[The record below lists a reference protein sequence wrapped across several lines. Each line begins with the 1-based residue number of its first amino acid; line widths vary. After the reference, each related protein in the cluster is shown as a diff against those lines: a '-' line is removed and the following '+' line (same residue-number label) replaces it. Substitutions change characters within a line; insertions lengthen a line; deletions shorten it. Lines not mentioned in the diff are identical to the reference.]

1 METVKIESKKIVR
14 ILDQQKSI
22 YENYA
27 KENGLQGRSL
37 QLLLWIYYNQ
47 KGVSQSY
54 LVEKTLLSK
63 QVVNATIQVWQKKG
77 YVELVS
83 IENDKRQKLV
93 KLTEKGNQISKKILD
108 PLETV
113 EVRAL
118 STLSYEE
125 RQLFQTLFSRYT
137 QALKKEM
144 EAL

>member
-1 METVKIESKKIVR
+1 MESVKIESKKIVR

-77 YVELVS
+77 YIELVS
-83 IENDKRQKLV
+83 TENDKRQKLV

-118 STLSYEE
+118 STLSNEE
-125 RQLFQTLFSRYT
+125 RQLFQTLFSKYT

>member
-63 QVVNATIQVWQKKG
+63 QVVNATIQVWQKEG

-83 IENDKRQKLV
+83 TENDKRQKLV

>member
-77 YVELVS
+77 YIELVS
-83 IENDKRQKLV
+83 TENDKRQKLV
-93 KLTEKGNQISKKILD
+93 KLTEKGNQNSKKILD

-125 RQLFQTLFSRYT
+125 RQLFQTLFSKYT

>member
-77 YVELVS
+77 YIELVS
-83 IENDKRQKLV
+83 TENDKRQKLV

-118 STLSYEE
+118 STLSNEE
-125 RQLFQTLFSRYT
+125 RQLFQTLFSKYT

-144 EAL
+144 EPL

>member
-47 KGVSQSY
+47 KGISQSY

-77 YVELVS
+77 YIELVS
-83 IENDKRQKLV
+83 TENDKRQKLV

-118 STLSYEE
+118 STLSNEE
-125 RQLFQTLFSRYT
+125 RQLFQTLFSKYT

>member
-77 YVELVS
+77 YIELIS
-83 IENDKRQKLV
+83 TENDKRQKLV

-118 STLSYEE
+118 STLSNEE
-125 RQLFQTLFSRYT
+125 RQLFQTLFSKYT

>member
-77 YVELVS
+77 YIELVS
-83 IENDKRQKLV
+83 TENDKRQKLV

-118 STLSYEE
+118 STLSNGE
-125 RQLFQTLFSRYT
+125 RQLFQTLFSKYT

>member
-83 IENDKRQKLV
+83 TENDKRQKLV

-125 RQLFQTLFSRYT
+125 IQLFQTLFSKYT

>member
-77 YVELVS
+77 YIELVS
-83 IENDKRQKLV
+83 TENDKRQKLV

-113 EVRAL
+113 EFRAL
-118 STLSYEE
+118 STLSNEE
-125 RQLFQTLFSRYT
+125 RQLFQTLFSKYT

>member
-54 LVEKTLLSK
+54 LVKKTLLSK

-77 YVELVS
+77 YIELVS
-83 IENDKRQKLV
+83 TENDKRQKLV

-118 STLSYEE
+118 STLSNEE
-125 RQLFQTLFSRYT
+125 RQLFQTLFSKYT

>member
-1 METVKIESKKIVR
+1 MEAVKIESKKIVR

-77 YVELVS
+77 YIELVS
-83 IENDKRQKLV
+83 TENDKRQKLV

-118 STLSYEE
+118 STLSNEE
-125 RQLFQTLFSRYT
+125 RQLFQTLFSKYT

>member
-14 ILDQQKSI
+14 MLDQQKSI

-83 IENDKRQKLV
+83 TENDKRQKLV

-125 RQLFQTLFSRYT
+125 RQLFQTLFSKYT

>member
-1 METVKIESKKIVR
+1 MESVKIEFKKIVR

-77 YVELVS
+77 YIELVS
-83 IENDKRQKLV
+83 TENDKRQKLV

-125 RQLFQTLFSRYT
+125 RQLFQTLFSKYT

>member
-14 ILDQQKSI
+14 MLDQQKSI

-77 YVELVS
+77 YIELFS
-83 IENDKRQKLV
+83 TENDKRQKLV

-125 RQLFQTLFSRYT
+125 RRLFQTLFSKYT

>member
-77 YVELVS
+77 YIELVS
-83 IENDKRQKLV
+83 TENDKRQKLV

-125 RQLFQTLFSRYT
+125 RQLFQTLFSKYT

>member
-83 IENDKRQKLV
+83 TENDKRQKLV

>member
-1 METVKIESKKIVR
+1 MESVKIESKKIVR

-63 QVVNATIQVWQKKG
+63 QVVNATIQLWQKKG
-77 YVELVS
+77 YIELVS
-83 IENDKRQKLV
+83 TENDKRQKLV

-125 RQLFQTLFSRYT
+125 RQLFQTLFSKYT

>member
-77 YVELVS
+77 YIELVS
-83 IENDKRQKLV
+83 TENDKRQKLV

-118 STLSYEE
+118 STLSNEE
-125 RQLFQTLFSRYT
+125 RQLFQTLFSKYT

>member
-77 YVELVS
+77 YIELVS
-83 IENDKRQKLV
+83 TENDKRQKLV

-118 STLSYEE
+118 STLSNEE
-125 RQLFQTLFSRYT
+125 RQLFQTLFSKYT
-137 QALKKEM
+137 QALKKEL

>member
-77 YVELVS
+77 YIELVS
-83 IENDKRQKLV
+83 TENDKRQKLV

-113 EVRAL
+113 EARAL
-118 STLSYEE
+118 STLSNEE
-125 RQLFQTLFSRYT
+125 RQLFQTLFSKYT

>member
-37 QLLLWIYYNQ
+37 QILLWIYYNQ

-83 IENDKRQKLV
+83 TENDKRQKLV

-125 RQLFQTLFSRYT
+125 RQLFQTLFSKYT

>member
-1 METVKIESKKIVR
+1 MESVKIESKKIVR

-77 YVELVS
+77 YIELVS
-83 IENDKRQKLV
+83 TENDKRQKLV

-125 RQLFQTLFSRYT
+125 RHLFQTLFSKYT

>member
-83 IENDKRQKLV
+83 TENDKRQKLV

-137 QALKKEM
+137 QTLKKEM

>member
-77 YVELVS
+77 YIELVS
-83 IENDKRQKLV
+83 TENDKRQKLV

-118 STLSYEE
+118 STLSNEE
-125 RQLFQTLFSRYT
+125 RQLFQTLFNKYT

>member
-14 ILDQQKSI
+14 ILDQQKSF

-77 YVELVS
+77 YIELVS
-83 IENDKRQKLV
+83 TENDKRQKLV

-118 STLSYEE
+118 STLSNEE
-125 RQLFQTLFSRYT
+125 RQLFQTLFSKYT

>member
-63 QVVNATIQVWQKKG
+63 QVVNATIQVWQRKG
-77 YVELVS
+77 YIELVS
-83 IENDKRQKLV
+83 TENDKRQKLV

-118 STLSYEE
+118 STLSNEE
-125 RQLFQTLFSRYT
+125 RQLFQTLFSKYT

>member
-77 YVELVS
+77 YIELLS
-83 IENDKRQKLV
+83 TENDKRQKLV

-125 RQLFQTLFSRYT
+125 RQLFQTLFSKYT

>member
-83 IENDKRQKLV
+83 TENDKRQKLV

-125 RQLFQTLFSRYT
+125 RQLFQTLFSKYT

>member
-27 KENGLQGRSL
+27 KENGLQGRRL
-37 QLLLWIYYNQ
+37 QILLWIYYNQ

-77 YVELVS
+77 YIELVS
-83 IENDKRQKLV
+83 TENDKRQKLV

>member
-37 QLLLWIYYNQ
+37 QILLWIYYNQ

-77 YVELVS
+77 YIELVS
-83 IENDKRQKLV
+83 TENDKRQKLV

-125 RQLFQTLFSRYT
+125 RQLFQTLFSKYT

>member
-1 METVKIESKKIVR
+1 MESVKIESKKIVR

-77 YVELVS
+77 YIELVS

-125 RQLFQTLFSRYT
+125 RQLFQTLFSKYT

>member
-1 METVKIESKKIVR
+1 MESVKIESKKIVR

-77 YVELVS
+77 YIELVS
-83 IENDKRQKLV
+83 TENDKRQKLV

-125 RQLFQTLFSRYT
+125 RQLFQTLFSKYT

>member
-1 METVKIESKKIVR
+1 MESVKIESKKIVR

-63 QVVNATIQVWQKKG
+63 QVVNATIQVWQKKD
-77 YVELVS
+77 YIELVS
-83 IENDKRQKLV
+83 TENDKRQKLV
-93 KLTEKGNQISKKILD
+93 KLTEKGNQISKKN
-108 PLETV
+108 
-113 EVRAL
+113 
-118 STLSYEE
+118 
-125 RQLFQTLFSRYT
+125 SRSFGDS
-137 QALKKEM
+137 
-144 EAL
+144 

>member
-83 IENDKRQKLV
+83 TENDKRQKLV

-118 STLSYEE
+118 STLSNEE

>member
-77 YVELVS
+77 YIELVS
-83 IENDKRQKLV
+83 TENDKRQKLV

-118 STLSYEE
+118 STLSNEE
-125 RQLFQTLFSRYT
+125 RQLFQTLFSKYT

-144 EAL
+144 EDL

>member
-77 YVELVS
+77 YIELVS
-83 IENDKRQKLV
+83 TENDKRQKLV